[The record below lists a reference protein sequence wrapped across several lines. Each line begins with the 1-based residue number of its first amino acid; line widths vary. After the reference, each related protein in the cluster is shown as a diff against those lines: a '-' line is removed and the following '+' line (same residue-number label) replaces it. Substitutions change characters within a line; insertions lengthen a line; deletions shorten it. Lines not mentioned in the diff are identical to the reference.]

1 MAHSFVNLVFHVI
14 FSTKNRMPFLDA
26 EPKSQLFAYMGGI
39 VREMDGKA
47 LLINGMADHVHVL
60 LSLPSTLSIAETV
73 RVLKANSSRWVHEK
87 WPARWEF
94 AWQTGYGAFSV
105 SQSNIAPV
113 TQYIANQEEHH
124 RTMTYQAEF
133 LLFLNKHGLSYDE
146 RYIWE

>member
-1 MAHSFVNLVFHVI
+1 NLVFHVI
-14 FSTKNRMPFLDA
+14 FSTKNRLPFLDA
-26 EPKSQLFAYMGGI
+26 ELKSQLFAYMGGI
-39 VREMDGKA
+39 VREMAGKA

-60 LSLPSTLSIAETV
+60 LSLASTLSIAEMF

-105 SQSNIAPV
+105 SQSNIAQV

-124 RTMTYQAEF
+124 CTMTFQEEF